1 MKKTVAFELRT
12 DTGNSVRDLEQMEK
26 SARTVKEQMDGIEDA
41 TRNISK
47 ATRQSAATENLE
59 KLNRVVED
67 NVLGWQEMGQAV
79 DTYRNI
85 ARAAG
90 MESPIGQEALEN
102 AAKLEREMESLQTEV
117 ASLSARGR
125 EMQAALQLGS
135 GIVAGYSAFQGVTA
149 MLGVENEKLLE
160 TITKLQ
166 AAQSVLMGV
175 EELRMILERDS
186 ILMVQTRIALTKAQS
201 VAMRGLTAVTGT
213 STAAT
218 KLFSKALVATGI
230 AAIVPLLGML
240 VANWDKVTKAIMSA
254 IPGLEKVAEFFGD
267 IFTAVTDFVGI
278 TSDATREIDK
288 MAEASERI
296 SASADLQIQKLEALG
311 GKEKEIYDLRLR
323 ALRWEEATL
332 ALKKKK
338 NQATDEEIARLNEL
352 GVQIEILNIRE
363 DQRLAR
369 EKKRAEERAAQRE
382 AERDAEEK
390 EEEDKQEKKEKLEA
404 EEAMRL
410 RELQLQ
416 NSNDRLGLLR
426 LEHERERAA
435 IVEKYGAET
444 ELLKELKNQQDAEL
458 RALEDEEALRL
469 REMKLQNSNDRLGL
483 LRLEHEQERAALVE
497 KYGAE
502 TELLKELKIQ
512 QDAELTALEEER
524 REEEYERQRALFELE
539 MEQRALDNEARREQE
554 LAFLNS
560 MYEQGLISADQY
572 NEGLEQ
578 LNKERVDDEEKSN
591 MAVVKAKQM
600 LVQESY
606 NLFNALGQLMEEGSA
621 AAKAFAGIQI
631 AIDTAKAIAS
641 AIAGAAAAASQT
653 GAAAAFTLVAYI
665 ASGVAA
671 VLGAVAQAKQLLS
684 KAGGS
689 TPSVSA
695 PTIRQPTTPTVPD
708 DVAQGQG
715 GNRVLAGQNMTG
727 AMPPQQVVVLAS
739 DVQDTNEENNN
750 IDVVSTWG

>member
-47 ATRQSAATENLE
+47 ATRESAATENLE

-102 AAKLEREMESLQTEV
+102 AAKLEREMENLQTEV
-117 ASLSARGR
+117 QSLSARGR

-213 STAAT
+213 TTAAT

-230 AAIVPLLGML
+230 GAIVAALGML
-240 VANWDKVTKAIMSA
+240 VANWDKVSKAIMSA
-254 IPGLEKVAEFFGD
+254 IPGLEMVAEFFGT
-267 IFTAVTDFVGI
+267 IFTTITDFVGI

-288 MAEASERI
+288 MVEASEKI

-352 GVQIEILNIRE
+352 GVKIEILNIRE

-369 EKKRAEERAAQRE
+369 EKKRAEERERQRQ
-382 AERDAEEK
+382 AERKA
-390 EEEDKQEKKEKLEA
+390 KEKLEA

-410 RELQLQ
+410 REMQLQ
-416 NSNDRLGLLR
+416 NSNDRLGLLK

-444 ELLKELKNQQDAEL
+444 ELLKELKTQQDAEL
-458 RALEDEEALRL
+458 RAIEQEEAMRL

-483 LRLEHEQERAALVE
+483 LKLEHEQERAAIVE
-497 KYGAE
+497 KYGAD

-512 QDAELTALEEER
+512 QDAEVTALEEELGAAKKEQEEQR
-524 REEEYERQRALFELE
+524 RQDEYERQRGLFELY
-539 MEQRALDNEARREQE
+539 MQQTQMDNEARRAAE
-554 LAFLNS
+554 LEFLNS
-560 MYEQGLISADQY
+560 MYEQGLIATEQY
-572 NEGLEQ
+572 NAGLER
-578 LNKERVDDEEKSN
+578 LNKERVEDEEQAD
-591 MAVVKAKQM
+591 MAIVQAKQM

-671 VLGAVAQAKQLLS
+671 VLTAVGQAKQLLS

-708 DVAQGQG
+708 DTAQGQG
-715 GNRVLAGQNMTG
+715 GNRVLAGANMTG